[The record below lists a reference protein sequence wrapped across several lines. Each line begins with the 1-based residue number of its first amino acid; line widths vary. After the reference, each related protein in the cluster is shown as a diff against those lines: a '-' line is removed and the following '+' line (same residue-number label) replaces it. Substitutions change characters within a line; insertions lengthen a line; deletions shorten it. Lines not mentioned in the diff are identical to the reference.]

1 MISPIFIIFIVN
13 TIQFTTSNYC
23 VKESDGFVSVCVEK
37 SRENE
42 FDFIL
47 VVTASES
54 LPQSAERN
62 TLF

>member
-1 MISPIFIIFIVN
+1 M
-13 TIQFTTSNYC
+13 
-23 VKESDGFVSVCVEK
+23 KESDGFVSVCVEK

-47 VVTASES
+47 VVTANES
-54 LPQSAERN
+54 FPQSAERN

>member
-1 MISPIFIIFIVN
+1 MNFPIFNFFIVN
-13 TIQFTTSNYC
+13 AIQFITSNYC

-54 LPQSAERN
+54 FPQSAERN
-62 TLF
+62 SLF

>member
-1 MISPIFIIFIVN
+1 MNFPIFNFFIVS

-47 VVTASES
+47 VITANES